1 MLFILCTG
9 SFNSSIPTFPRE
21 NSTSKVPSSCS
32 CQLDQTNRVG
42 EFHLLADHLCF
53 HAILIVTGALSLWRE
68 DKSASC

>member
-1 MLFILCTG
+1 VLFILCTG

-21 NSTSKVPSSCS
+21 NSTSKV
-32 CQLDQTNRVG
+32 DQTNRVG

-68 DKSASC
+68 GKSTSC